1 LLDSQMIEECII
13 RWRYIVWYLLY

>member
-1 LLDSQMIEECII
+1 LLDSQMIEERII

>member
-1 LLDSQMIEECII
+1 LFDSQMIEERII